1 MKFIFFNKN
10 LKIFINFFW
19 FISVIYLLYKII
31 ENFNQSSVEITI
43 KFDQLF
49 FIFILFLVISNISSF
64 RFFFFLKKLNKYPI
78 NFIDWSSLFFKTSL
92 INLLFQGSGDLIRA
106 IELKK
111 KHVGYVTFINTYFFI
126 FILQF
131 FFFNVFF
138 IILLYFIR
146 EETIFLLYLY
156 TSILILFFLVKKKT
170 LFFILI
176 NFIKKKLS
184 FYKKRFTLIIKKL
197 SLNYDIF
204 FLPKNLLIFFF
215 FTLVIF
221 LLQVI
226 IFHII
231 IKNILPS
238 STFFQIL
245 LIFLFTFFMGYVP
258 IIKNLFGINELLVG
272 MFVETLDFHF
282 FSGAI
287 IQLILRSMSGISD
300 IALSLFYYLLS
311 LNRKNLK

>member
-10 LKIFINFFW
+10 LKIFVNSFW

-49 FIFILFLVISNISSF
+49 FIFILFLVVANISCY
-64 RFFFFLKKLNKYPI
+64 RFFFFLKKLNKYPV
-78 NFIDWSSLFFKTSL
+78 NFVDWSSLFFKTSL
-92 INLLFQGSGDLIRA
+92 INLLFQGSGHLLRA
-106 IELKK
+106 IQLKK
-111 KHVGYVTFINTYFFI
+111 KHIGYIMFININFFI
-126 FILQF
+126 LVLQF

-146 EETIFLLYLY
+146 EQIIFLLYLY
-156 TSILILFFLVKKKT
+156 TSILILFFLVKNKI

-176 NFIKKKLS
+176 NFIKKNLS
-184 FYKKRFTLIIKKL
+184 IYKKQFTLILKNL

-204 FLPKNLLIFFF
+204 FSSKNILIFFF
-215 FTLVIF
+215 FTLVMF
-221 LLQVI
+221 LLDVI

-238 STFFQIL
+238 STFFQIF
-245 LIFLFTFFMGYVP
+245 LIFLFIFYVNHIP

-272 MFVETLDFHF
+272 MFVETLDFYF
-282 FSGAI
+282 FSGTI
-287 IQLILRSMSGISD
+287 IQLILRSMGGISV
-300 IALSLFYYLLS
+300 IVSSLFYYLLS

>member
-31 ENFNQSSVEITI
+31 ENFYQGSVEITI

-49 FIFILFLVISNISSF
+49 FIFILFLVIANISCY
-64 RFFFFLKKLNKYPI
+64 RFFFFLKKLNKYPV
-78 NFIDWSSLFFKTSL
+78 NFVDWSSIFFKTSL
-92 INLLFQGSGDLIRA
+92 INLLLHGSGHLLRA
-106 IELKK
+106 IQLKK
-111 KHVGYVTFINTYFFI
+111 KHVGYIMFININFFI
-126 FILQF
+126 LVLQF

-138 IILLYFIR
+138 ITLFYFIG
-146 EETIFLLYLY
+146 EQIIFLLYLY

-176 NFIKKKLS
+176 NFIKKNLS
-184 FYKKRFTLIIKKL
+184 IYKKQFTLILKNL

-204 FLPKNLLIFFF
+204 FSSKNILIFFF

-221 LLQVI
+221 LLDFI

-245 LIFLFTFFMGYVP
+245 LIFLFIFYVNHIP

-272 MFVETLDFHF
+272 MFVETLDFYF
-282 FSGAI
+282 FSGTI
-287 IQLILRSMSGISD
+287 IQLIIRSMSGISV
-300 IALSLFYYLLS
+300 IVSSLFYYLLS